1 MRLMDASTYSQFSA
15 STSPMN
21 EWTERYRRLRSQVD
35 ARLAQVIDRSE
46 PETMYTPARYVLEG
60 GGKRIRPVL
69 VMLACEAVG
78 GSSDDALD
86 AGVAVEILHNFTL
99 VHDDIMDNADQ
110 RRGRQTVHT
119 KWDPNIAILVGDEL
133 IGIAYKSLLRTMRGD
148 LRDIIAVFTDGMIE
162 VCEGQSYDKEFE
174 LRDAVT
180 EDEYLMM
187 IAKKTG
193 RLVSMSAELGAIIGN
208 ATGAQRSA
216 LVSYAEHIGRAFQ
229 IQDDLLD
236 VVADEKEFGKS
247 IGGDILEGKK
257 TYLLVRALNHARG
270 ADLDVLMSVV
280 RRATHGADIITRVS
294 EIYHRIG
301 VIGQA
306 REQIRVHTDDA
317 IHALDVLPPGDGR
330 AMLVWFAEMLLARNS

>member
-1 MRLMDASTYSQFSA
+1 
-15 STSPMN
+15 MN
-21 EWTERYRRLRSQVD
+21 EWTERYRGLRTQIDS
-35 ARLAQVIDRSE
+35 RLAQVIDRTE

-78 GSSDDALD
+78 GSADDALD

-119 KWDPNIAILVGDEL
+119 KWDANIAILVGDEL
-133 IGIAYKSLLRTMRGD
+133 IGIAYKCLLRTMRGD
-148 LRDIIAVFTDGMIE
+148 LRDIISVFTDGMIE

-174 LRDAVT
+174 SREAVS

-193 RLVSMSAELGAIIGN
+193 RLVSMSAELGAIIGG
-208 ATGAQRSA
+208 ATDGQRRA

-257 TYLLVRALNHARG
+257 TYLLVRALSQAQG
-270 ADLDVLMSVV
+270 GDLDLLTQVV
-280 RRATHGADIITRVS
+280 RREVRDASIVPRVRDI
-294 EIYHRIG
+294 YARIG
-301 VIGQA
+301 VLDEA
-306 REQIRVHTDDA
+306 REQIRIHTDDA
-317 IHALDVLPPGDGR
+317 IHALEALPVGDSR
-330 AMLVWFAEMLLARNS
+330 DMLVWFAEMLLARNS

>member
-1 MRLMDASTYSQFSA
+1 
-15 STSPMN
+15 MN
-21 EWTERYRRLRSQVD
+21 EWTERYRGLRAQID
-35 ARLAQVIDRSE
+35 TRLAQVIDRTE

-78 GSSDDALD
+78 GRAGDALD

-119 KWDPNIAILVGDEL
+119 KWDANIAILVGDEL
-133 IGIAYKSLLRTMRGD
+133 IGIAYKCLLRTMHGD
-148 LRDIIAVFTDGMIE
+148 LRDIISVFTDGMIE

-174 LRDAVT
+174 SRETVS

-193 RLVSMSAELGAIIGN
+193 RLVSMSAELGAIIG
-208 ATGAQRSA
+208 GASDVQRRA
-216 LVSYAEHIGRAFQ
+216 LISYAEHIGRAFQ

-257 TYLLVRALNHARG
+257 TYLLVRALSHAQG
-270 ADLDVLMSVV
+270 EDLDLLMQVV
-280 RRATHGADIITRVS
+280 RREVRDAAIVPRVRDI
-294 EIYHRIG
+294 YARIG
-301 VIGQA
+301 VLDEA
-306 REQIRVHTDDA
+306 RDRIRIHTDDA
-317 IHALDVLPPGDGR
+317 IHALDALPAGDSR
-330 AMLVWFAEMLLARNS
+330 DMLVWFAEMLLARNS

>member
-1 MRLMDASTYSQFSA
+1 
-15 STSPMN
+15 MN
-21 EWTERYRRLRSQVD
+21 EWTERYRGLRTQID
-35 ARLAQVIDRSE
+35 TRLAQVIDRTE

-78 GSSDDALD
+78 GKADDALD

-119 KWDPNIAILVGDEL
+119 KWDANIAILVGDEL
-133 IGIAYKSLLRTMRGD
+133 IGIAYKCLLGTMRGD
-148 LRDIIAVFTDGMIE
+148 LRDIISVFTDGMIE

-174 LRDAVT
+174 SREAVS

-193 RLVSMSAELGAIIGN
+193 RLVSMSAELGAIIGG
-208 ATGAQRSA
+208 ATDEQRRA

-257 TYLLVRALNHARG
+257 TYLLVRALSHAQG
-270 ADLDVLMSVV
+270 GDLDLLMQVV
-280 RRATHGADIITRVS
+280 RREVRDAAIVPRVRDI
-294 EIYHRIG
+294 YARIG
-301 VIGQA
+301 VLDEA
-306 REQIRVHTDDA
+306 REQIRIHTDDA
-317 IHALDVLPPGDGR
+317 IHALDALPAGDSR
-330 AMLVWFAEMLLARNS
+330 DMLVWFAEMLLARNS

>member
-1 MRLMDASTYSQFSA
+1 
-15 STSPMN
+15 MN
-21 EWTERYRRLRSQVD
+21 EWTERYRGLRAQID
-35 ARLAQVIDRSE
+35 TRLAQVIDRTE

-78 GSSDDALD
+78 GRAGDALD

-119 KWDPNIAILVGDEL
+119 KWDANIAILVGDEL
-133 IGIAYKSLLRTMRGD
+133 IGIAYKCLLRTMHGD
-148 LRDIIAVFTDGMIE
+148 LRDIISVFTDGMIE

-174 LRDAVT
+174 SREAVS

-193 RLVSMSAELGAIIGN
+193 RLVSMSAELGAIIG
-208 ATGAQRSA
+208 GASDVQRRA
-216 LVSYAEHIGRAFQ
+216 LISYAEHIGRAFQ

-257 TYLLVRALNHARG
+257 TYLLVRALSHAQG
-270 ADLDVLMSVV
+270 EDLDLLMQVV
-280 RRATHGADIITRVS
+280 RREVRDAAIVPRVRDI
-294 EIYHRIG
+294 YARIG
-301 VIGQA
+301 VLDEA
-306 REQIRVHTDDA
+306 RDQIRIHTDDA
-317 IHALDVLPPGDGR
+317 IHALDALPAGDSR
-330 AMLVWFAEMLLARNS
+330 DMLVWFAEMLLARNS

>member
-1 MRLMDASTYSQFSA
+1 
-15 STSPMN
+15 MN
-21 EWTERYRRLRSQVD
+21 EWTERYRGLRAQID
-35 ARLAQVIDRSE
+35 TRLAQVIDRTE

-78 GSSDDALD
+78 GRADDALD

-119 KWDPNIAILVGDEL
+119 KWDANIAILVGDEL
-133 IGIAYKSLLRTMRGD
+133 IGIAYKSLLRTMQGD
-148 LRDIIAVFTDGMIE
+148 LRDIISVFTDGMIE

-174 LRDAVT
+174 SRESVS

-193 RLVSMSAELGAIIGN
+193 RLVSMSAELGAIIGG
-208 ATGAQRSA
+208 ATDAQRHA

-257 TYLLVRALNHARG
+257 TYLLVRALSHAQG
-270 ADLDVLMSVV
+270 GDLDLLKQVV
-280 RRATHGADIITRVS
+280 RREVRDAAIVPRVRDI
-294 EIYHRIG
+294 YARIG
-301 VIGQA
+301 VLDEA
-306 REQIRVHTDDA
+306 REQIRIHTDDA
-317 IHALDVLPPGDGR
+317 IHALDALPAGDSR
-330 AMLVWFAEMLLARNS
+330 DMLVWFAEMLLARNS